1 MAIPYIWLGKNNEI
15 SGGTLDLP
23 TIGRGR
29 WIIRPLLGWNRD
41 PLSVSPDS
49 FIPALLIRKDN
60 PALNQILRILGASE
74 DDDLTLKTAINSDD
88 WLVFRFNQLVMQPP
102 AGTTVDLADFP
113 PAPFPAFVL
122 HKDSIA
128 IDLTALGIDSLV
140 LSVLKLN
147 EPPKVQIVT
156 PLSGDAAIFTLSF
169 FLKELDLHQLGMDR
183 VFDLICKNLV
193 FEFDAVS
200 GTLKINGIPLDS
212 IINLP
217 IATPILTP
225 ILIPIPIGGV
235 SVFIRIEEI
244 NSDLKFGFEIDI
256 GAGLYTYSPLIS
268 AISDSNVL
276 LEWDAFRIR
285 LYDDRLGLAAPPGN
299 PGSKLMTATLTLPLI
314 QAKVG
319 EDIANALA
327 KIVPVEIE
335 DIGIIKTVLS
345 PLQFKVIIN
354 RHSETISLEPLL
366 WTFERNGN
374 LLNPGKPFE
383 KGLQTL
389 KAVFEE
395 GLTKLAKLNSFFAQL
410 NELIGL
416 TNSTFSF
423 TVGTIDQNLI
433 DLLKTLD
440 AFNTYDYPLP
450 LILSVKYGESTLKFL
465 LVLRLNLWRGR
476 LTDNRAYFYI
486 ISSDRLDL
494 KAFAIQLPQADRIKN
509 LPPKSILPTK
519 EMHDGYLDFETLD
532 LVIDVEPKTQPNR
545 PQTTV
550 FVPGDFTNNTDADER
565 KRLQLRLED
574 FDPDLWPEPSKKNLQ
589 LRLGARGLTFAA
601 KARTDTPAIIPVPE
615 ANNLSL
621 RLAESRDGLQSGLVV
636 IDNQVRYAN
645 LVGRIEVPGF
655 KALEADIQITLR
667 RNQPEGPLDVIAVI
681 DLERSDRKPL
691 AQLNI
696 AFLKIQLDDLRMQ
709 LTWTNSDWNLQAWAS
724 GALSV
729 TNDLGSTG
737 GIALLDRPRAV
748 PFRDLDLTK
757 LHQDN
762 GELSLGENESPD
774 GGLARFDLLDG
785 QFRVEFQRATLAW
798 NIPEKSARLDVEQ
811 ARFYFQ
817 ASSGELDVSIQAGRI
832 ILALDLARGAL
843 QFKISSSL
851 GIEVRIGT
859 QIKFAGEMG
868 WIDTARERY
877 FFARGSLR
885 MTGFPEVQ
893 GFLKLGTGIKDDGST
908 APNLAIFA
916 DLPYEAELFSGVVMK
931 LVGLG
936 LGVNNRLAALGSR
949 PEPREILAR
958 LDRINPEQEQNWTFV
973 SEGGV
978 YVSVVATTLLGSNRG
993 DVTCAYL
1000 AKLILSI
1007 DTNIDIVAVAQVW
1020 LFSSQQFLEK
1030 GDNSRRPALV
1040 GAAVLRAREQTFSL
1054 VTQTLPNPAIEGNKM
1069 LSELLSRVQAR
1080 FSFYLSPDLADY
1092 YLEELSYLIAR
1103 TYSAFLYQQSAVI
1116 GLQLV
1121 ALGLYFV
1128 PSLHCGVQYPNAA

>member
-1 MAIPYIWLGKNNEI
+1 M
-15 SGGTLDLP
+15 
-23 TIGRGR
+23 
-29 WIIRPLLGWNRD
+29 
-41 PLSVSPDS
+41 
-49 FIPALLIRKDN
+49 
-60 PALNQILRILGASE
+60 
-74 DDDLTLKTAINSDD
+74 
-88 WLVFRFNQLVMQPP
+88 
-102 AGTTVDLADFP
+102 
-113 PAPFPAFVL
+113 
-122 HKDSIA
+122 
-128 IDLTALGIDSLV
+128 
-140 LSVLKLN
+140 
-147 EPPKVQIVT
+147 
-156 PLSGDAAIFTLSF
+156 
-169 FLKELDLHQLGMDR
+169 
-183 VFDLICKNLV
+183 
-193 FEFDAVS
+193 
-200 GTLKINGIPLDS
+200 
-212 IINLP
+212 
-217 IATPILTP
+217 
-225 ILIPIPIGGV
+225 
-235 SVFIRIEEI
+235 
-244 NSDLKFGFEIDI
+244 
-256 GAGLYTYSPLIS
+256 
-268 AISDSNVL
+268 
-276 LEWDAFRIR
+276 
-285 LYDDRLGLAAPPGN
+285 
-299 PGSKLMTATLTLPLI
+299 
-314 QAKVG
+314 
-319 EDIANALA
+319 
-327 KIVPVEIE
+327 
-335 DIGIIKTVLS
+335 
-345 PLQFKVIIN
+345 
-354 RHSETISLEPLL
+354 
-366 WTFERNGN
+366 
-374 LLNPGKPFE
+374 
-383 KGLQTL
+383 
-389 KAVFEE
+389 
-395 GLTKLAKLNSFFAQL
+395 
-410 NELIGL
+410 
-416 TNSTFSF
+416 
-423 TVGTIDQNLI
+423 I

-798 NIPEKSARLDVEQ
+798 NIAEK
-811 ARFYFQ
+811 
-817 ASSGELDVSIQAGRI
+817 
-832 ILALDLARGAL
+832 
-843 QFKISSSL
+843 
-851 GIEVRIGT
+851 
-859 QIKFAGEMG
+859 
-868 WIDTARERY
+868 
-877 FFARGSLR
+877 
-885 MTGFPEVQ
+885 
-893 GFLKLGTGIKDDGST
+893 
-908 APNLAIFA
+908 
-916 DLPYEAELFSGVVMK
+916 
-931 LVGLG
+931 
-936 LGVNNRLAALGSR
+936 
-949 PEPREILAR
+949 
-958 LDRINPEQEQNWTFV
+958 
-973 SEGGV
+973 
-978 YVSVVATTLLGSNRG
+978 
-993 DVTCAYL
+993 
-1000 AKLILSI
+1000 
-1007 DTNIDIVAVAQVW
+1007 
-1020 LFSSQQFLEK
+1020 
-1030 GDNSRRPALV
+1030 
-1040 GAAVLRAREQTFSL
+1040 
-1054 VTQTLPNPAIEGNKM
+1054 
-1069 LSELLSRVQAR
+1069 
-1080 FSFYLSPDLADY
+1080 
-1092 YLEELSYLIAR
+1092 
-1103 TYSAFLYQQSAVI
+1103 
-1116 GLQLV
+1116 
-1121 ALGLYFV
+1121 
-1128 PSLHCGVQYPNAA
+1128 